1 MFRKELFCC
10 VILMIS
16 GLCLASPYTLY
27 NRSPAV
33 STATAA
39 NKVEL
44 ITAAVSTNGDA
55 LSFQFK
61 WYYGAVPSTTGGA
74 VNTKAL
80 TICCVTALKAST
92 DPLAAFL
99 KDKCFAVTL
108 NVPTVGDVTGSN
120 GKAALAQGVKK
131 DTNFHVGGFMTA
143 EGAEGNQVTISTND
157 VTSVAV
163 NLNQGELASMGFLTT
178 APTTMTYSCGHS
190 DFHATDN
197 ALTQTSITI
206 PTTQTGTFDLV
217 GSGTSTCKTGT
228 SSSSATFLGIAP
240 LALFAS
246 VLSFLALF

>member
-1 MFRKELFCC
+1 MFRKGLFCC

-33 STATAA
+33 TTATAA

-44 ITAAVSTNGDA
+44 ITAAVTTNADL

-61 WYYGAVPSTTGGA
+61 WYYGAVPTTA
-74 VNTKAL
+74 TDANQKAL

-108 NVPTVGDVTGSN
+108 NAVAAGAITNTN
-120 GKAALAQGVKK
+120 GKATLAQGIKK

-143 EGAEGNQVTISTND
+143 TGIDGDQVSIATND
-157 VTSVAV
+157 VSSVAV

-178 APTTMTYSCGHS
+178 APTTMTYTCGHA
-190 DFHATDN
+190 DFHATAN
-197 ALTQTSITI
+197 ALTQPSITI

-217 GSGTSTCKTGT
+217 GSGTSTCTTTT
-228 SSSSATFLGIAP
+228 SKSSATFLGIAP